1 MAEISGI
8 QFGTLNSELIRN
20 YSVVEITTHDVYEKG
35 IPKYNGLS
43 DLRLG
48 TIDRQFK
55 CQTCKNDVMGCV
67 GHYGH
72 IELASKV
79 YHISF
84 MKHITKILQ
93 CICFKCN
100 ELKLDIPVKLKVV
113 NN

>member
-8 QFGTLNSELIRN
+8 QFGTLSSDLIRK

-35 IPKYNGLS
+35 IPKYGGLS

-55 CQTCKNDVMGCV
+55 CQTCKNDAMGCV

-79 YHISF
+79 YHICY
-84 MKHITKILQ
+84 MKHICKILQ
-93 CICFKCN
+93 
-100 ELKLDIPVKLKVV
+100 
-113 NN
+113 